1 MNEHEVAERA
11 LNECALNEH
20 EANAYEANA
29 HQANAHEMN
38 DRHPQVPGQQRPL
51 LTPDDVHHKWFTTT
65 RLREGYDLGEV
76 DTFLQDVEYTLA
88 CLHRDNTDLRRRQPA
103 PTDTGHDAARIIALA
118 DRTAGQ
124 AIAAACAEAQRIIDE
139 ARAKADRLEQ
149 EATARAAQASA
160 HAEQAAAAHLHTLDR
175 EIRAKRSELEA
186 LTSSRLTL
194 ERQLTGLRTLLADY
208 RSRVTVHF
216 DGHLEDLE
224 RQTEQY
230 LGSAWPSVERGG

>member
-11 LNECALNEH
+11 PHEH
-20 EANAYEANA
+20 EVDGR
-29 HQANAHEMN
+29 EMFE
-38 DRHPQVPGQQRPL
+38 RHPEVPGRQRPL

-76 DTFLQDVEYTLA
+76 DTFLQDVEYSLA
-88 CLHRDNTDLRRRQPA
+88 CLHRDNADLRRQPPPA
-103 PTDTGHDAARIIALA
+103 DTGQDAARIIALA

-139 ARAKADRLEQ
+139 ARAKADHLEQ
-149 EATARAAQASA
+149 EAAARAAQASA
-160 HAEQAAAAHLHTLDR
+160 HAEQAAADHLHTLDR

-216 DGHLEDLE
+216 DGQLEDLE

-230 LGSAWPSVERGG
+230 LGSAWPSMERGG

>member
-11 LNECALNEH
+11 LSEH
-20 EANAYEANA
+20 KV
-29 HQANAHEMN
+29 NAHEVN
-38 DRHPQVPGQQRPL
+38 AHDVIDRHPEVPGQQRPL

-88 CLHRDNTDLRRRQPA
+88 HLHRDNADLRRRHPA
-103 PTDTGHDAARIIALA
+103 PADTGHDAARIIALA

-139 ARAKADRLEQ
+139 ARAKAGHLEQ

-160 HAEQAAAAHLHTLDR
+160 HAEQAAADHLHTLDR

-216 DGHLEDLE
+216 DDHLEDLE